1 MTTIELPE
9 PPAETRRDRW
19 GRYLVT
25 PPEGGKPVGYSR
37 ATTVAKA
44 LDDTSA
50 LMNWGKRMVALGLVA
65 RPDILAMVAATDKD
79 DRKALD
85 AHCERA
91 AEAGGATAR
100 RDLGTA
106 IHKLVERKIAEP
118 SWEVPDLYADDVA
131 AIIAAVD
138 ASGFDIVTEYS
149 EIVVVMDRHQIG
161 GTADLILRRRFDGM
175 LVVADIK
182 TGSSVKY
189 GALAWAIQLAV
200 YAHADAIY
208 TQGPAKD
215 GSEDRR
221 VPMPDN
227 IDRAAGLILH
237 CEPGSGRCDVHIL
250 DIARGAEA
258 LDVAMSVRNWRKERD
273 LLIPFKVSDIEA
285 PQPMSDEVGEDAPE
299 ALPSHKTASSP
310 TPIDDPLHAE
320 RVAWI
325 LRRIEAIR
333 GEGHTQ
339 TLGRSWP
346 KEGLAKPGDVRKGTG
361 TWTPEDLP
369 EVIRLVDACEA
380 RWEMSFGESDPAIA
394 HDQDAKAAE
403 KAEAEAERA
412 AELEAQEAQRLAPS
426 PDDGTAAPPAWVE
439 TLRRQIASMDEALR
453 DHVIGWSKQAQTAG
467 CAWNMGKTP
476 TNRRA
481 QISASA
487 LALAETVDLD
497 ADDPDELVR
506 AALRYI
512 GVDPQ
517 DHPVGAV
524 LGTLTAEQAA
534 AAVAAIDTAVV
545 QVDDTGTPQLVAA
558 A

>member
-19 GRYLVT
+19 GRYLVVQ
-25 PPEGGKPVGYSR
+25 PEGGKPVGYSR

-79 DRKALD
+79 DRKTLD
-85 AHCERA
+85 GHCERA

-106 IHKLVERKIAEP
+106 IHKLVERKIADP
-118 SWEVPDLYADDVA
+118 SWDVPDLYADDVA

-161 GTADLILRRRFDGM
+161 GTADLILRRRSDGM

-208 TQGPAKD
+208 EQGPAKD

-221 VPMPDN
+221 VPMPEN

-250 DIARGAEA
+250 DIDRGAEA
-258 LDVAMSVRNWRKERD
+258 LDVAMSVRAWRKEKD
-273 LLIPFKVSDIEA
+273 LLTPFQVSDIGV
-285 PQPMSDEVGEDAPE
+285 PQPVSDEVDEGAPGPLPPGDAP
-299 ALPSHKTASSP
+299 SS

-325 LRRIEAIR
+325 MRRIETIR
-333 GEGHTQ
+333 EAGHTQ
-339 TLGRSWP
+339 TLGQSWP

-380 RWEMSFGESDPAIA
+380 RWDMPFGESDPAIA
-394 HDQDAKAAE
+394 AEQASKWAKKAR
-403 KAEAEAERA
+403 AEAKRA
-412 AELEAQEAQRLAPS
+412 AEIKAEQASKLEPS

-453 DHVIGWSKQAQTAG
+453 DHVIGWSKQAQAAG

-497 ADDPDELVR
+497 AEDPDELVR

-512 GVDPQ
+512 GVDPA

-524 LGTLTAEQAA
+524 LGTLTADQAA
-534 AAVAAIDTAVV
+534 AAVAAIDTAVI
-545 QVDDTGTPQLVAA
+545 QVDDTGTPQLVDAA
-558 A
+558 

>member
-1 MTTIELPE
+1 MTTIELPD

-19 GRYLVT
+19 GRYLVV
-25 PPEGGKPVGYSR
+25 PPEGGKPAGYSR

-79 DRKALD
+79 DRKTLD
-85 AHCERA
+85 GHCERA
-91 AEAGGATAR
+91 SEAGGATAR

-106 IHKLVERKIAEP
+106 IHKLVERKIADP
-118 SWEVPDLYADDVA
+118 TWEVPDLYAADVA
-131 AIIAAVD
+131 SIITAVD
-138 ASGFDIVTEYS
+138 VSGFDIVTEYS
-149 EIVVVMDRHQIG
+149 EIVVVMDRYQIG
-161 GTADLILRRRFDGM
+161 GTADLILRRRTDKQ

-200 YAHADAIY
+200 YARADAIY
-208 TQGPAKD
+208 EQGPSKD

-221 VPMPDN
+221 VPMPEN
-227 IDRAAGLILH
+227 IDHTTGLILH
-237 CEPGSGRCDVHIL
+237 CEPGSGRCDVHQI
-250 DIARGAEA
+250 DIARGAQA
-258 LDVAMSVRNWRKERD
+258 LDVAMSVRAWRREKD
-273 LLIPFKVSDIEA
+273 LLTPFKVSDIEA
-285 PQPMSDEVGEDAPE
+285 PQPMSDEVDEGAPGSLPPSDAPSSTLND
-299 ALPSHKTASSP
+299 ALH
-310 TPIDDPLHAE
+310 DE
-320 RVAWI
+320 RVAWV
-325 LRRIEAIR
+325 LRRIETIR
-333 GEGHTQ
+333 GAGHTQ

-346 KEGLAKPGDVRKGTG
+346 KDGSLAKPGDVRKGTG
-361 TWTPEDLP
+361 TWTSEDLP

-380 RWEMSFGESDPAIA
+380 RWEMPFGESDPAID
-394 HDQDAKAAE
+394 HEQETKAAE
-403 KAEAEAERA
+403 KAAASAERA
-412 AELEAQEAQRLAPS
+412 AQLEAEQSSKLEPS
-426 PDDGTAAPPAWVE
+426 VDDGTPASSAWVE
-439 TLRRQIASMDEALR
+439 TLRRQIAAMGEPLR
-453 DHVIGWSKQAQTAG
+453 AHVLGWSKQAQTAG
-467 CAWNMGKTP
+467 CAWNMGRTP

-497 ADDPDELVR
+497 AEDPDELVR

-512 GVDPQ
+512 GVDPG
-517 DHPVGAV
+517 DYPVGAV

-545 QVDDTGTPQLVAA
+545 HIDDTGTPQLVAA